1 MDAAPDLEE
10 GVMPTHYAH
19 QDLLSGLNRSNLDD
33 QTVQYVRR
41 GKPWQADLL
50 LVKLNGKLG
59 VVKDYSKRPW
69 LYRIAVGMFSTRR
82 EGMIYRKL
90 QGLPGIPRL
99 FGKLDRYALVVEY
112 ISGKDASKVK
122 PGLVGPDFFDKLQ
135 GVVDRIHE
143 RGIVL
148 CDLRHM
154 ANIIVSDEGDPYL
167 VDFCTAFERGRR
179 WNILKKWL
187 YHLFHQDDLLGIIKL
202 KKHLAPD
209 LLSDV
214 ERARLDRGVFLQGPA
229 IRIRNFSRRWLK
241 KLVYKEN
248 HGKD

>member
-69 LYRIAVGMFSTRR
+69 LYRIAVGMFSTWR

-112 ISGKDASKVK
+112 IPGKDASKVK
-122 PGLVGPDFFDKLQ
+122 PGLVGPGFFDKLQ
-135 GVVDRIHE
+135 GVVARIHE

-154 ANIIVSDEGDPYL
+154 ANIIVSDQGDPYL